1 MLGSRWL
8 PSAPASWGA
17 GDASASGARQRW
29 ASSAVKCRKER
40 AAIAPIGFGPRART
54 SSARTPT
61 QIRRARP
68 SDRPAAAYCR
78 RALGS
83 APGRLSVDPTRTR
96 AIGGAGLALKRPS
109 TRATVSTDRPDGSAH
124 QRLLALERANRV
136 RLTRATLKRRLRT
149 GEVAAADAI
158 LRSSRDTD
166 TMTVAELLLSQRG
179 WGPARSAKML
189 RSVSLSEKKTL
200 GSLTERQRVMLAA
213 VLSSRS

>member
-1 MLGSRWL
+1 
-8 PSAPASWGA
+8 
-17 GDASASGARQRW
+17 
-29 ASSAVKCRKER
+29 
-40 AAIAPIGFGPRART
+40 
-54 SSARTPT
+54 
-61 QIRRARP
+61 
-68 SDRPAAAYCR
+68 
-78 RALGS
+78 
-83 APGRLSVDPTRTR
+83 
-96 AIGGAGLALKRPS
+96 
-109 TRATVSTDRPDGSAH
+109 VSTDRPDGSAH

-189 RSVSLSEKKTL
+189 HSVSLSEKKTL

-213 VLSSRS
+213 VLSSPENKERTIRPT

>member
-1 MLGSRWL
+1 M
-8 PSAPASWGA
+8 
-17 GDASASGARQRW
+17 
-29 ASSAVKCRKER
+29 
-40 AAIAPIGFGPRART
+40 
-54 SSARTPT
+54 
-61 QIRRARP
+61 
-68 SDRPAAAYCR
+68 
-78 RALGS
+78 
-83 APGRLSVDPTRTR
+83 
-96 AIGGAGLALKRPS
+96 
-109 TRATVSTDRPDGSAH
+109 STDRPDGSAH

-136 RLTRATLKRRLRT
+136 RLTRAALKRRLRT

-213 VLSSRS
+213 VLSGPENKERTIRPT